1 MHRGIGNR
9 LCVHSHIQPK
19 PQPSSPAP
27 PKRQHILRLFEHH
40 FLSRLLFAHQLSVST
55 FQPRHLCVGHVRV
68 RACVFFVC
76 VCVCVGCSRVWL
88 DRTLCQAQ
96 PHARRAPRVTRV
108 RPPPQRP
115 RGAQTVTSAPRGRR
129 HASPVVGAS
138 SARHQT
144 KARFLARVRGAMHPA
159 TAAPVCWVVF
169 STAA

>member
-40 FLSRLLFAHQLSVST
+40 FLSRLVFAHQLSVST

-76 VCVCVGCSRVWL
+76 VLVAAVSGWIVLCARRSLMHAVPRGLRVCV
-88 DRTLCQAQ
+88 
-96 PHARRAPRVTRV
+96 PR
-108 RPPPQRP
+108 
-115 RGAQTVTSAPRGRR
+115 
-129 HASPVVGAS
+129 H
-138 SARHQT
+138 SARAVPRRSRQ
-144 KARFLARVRGAMHPA
+144 RRGGGDMPA
-159 TAAPVCWVVF
+159 LWSGLLLPDTRRRPV
-169 STAA
+169 SLPG